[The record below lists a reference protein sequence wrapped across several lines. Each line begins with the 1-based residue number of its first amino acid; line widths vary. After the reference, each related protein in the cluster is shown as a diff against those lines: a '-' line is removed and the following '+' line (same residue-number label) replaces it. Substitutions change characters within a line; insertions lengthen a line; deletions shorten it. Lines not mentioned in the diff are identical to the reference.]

1 MKNDPEFQQVQQG
14 QQGPQLFL
22 ATILIAALL
31 GLVTGSAEFGI
42 VAEVINSGVATIFV
56 CLAEDPYALQRTQ
69 PELFQKVSEVYPQV
83 MNPA

>member
-1 MKNDPEFQQVQQG
+1 MKNESEFQRLPG
-14 QQGPQLFL
+14 QTGFSV
-22 ATILIAALL
+22 ADSVILLTALL

-69 PELFQKVSEVYPQV
+69 PELFQKVVEVYPQV